1 MCVYTFLWENF
12 YSRGKAK
19 RERLKKN
26 CLGFYR
32 TLNFFLEEPTKME
45 KKVRT
50 NERTKERHV
59 SGQEMR
65 IFGGRVC
72 FKKAEKTDVLGR
84 SE

>member
-1 MCVYTFLWENF
+1 VE
-12 YSRGKAK
+12 AD
-19 RERLKKN
+19 E
-26 CLGFYR
+26 
-32 TLNFFLEEPTKME
+32 ME
-45 KKVRT
+45 KKRE

-72 FKKAEKTDVLGR
+72 FKKAETDVLGR